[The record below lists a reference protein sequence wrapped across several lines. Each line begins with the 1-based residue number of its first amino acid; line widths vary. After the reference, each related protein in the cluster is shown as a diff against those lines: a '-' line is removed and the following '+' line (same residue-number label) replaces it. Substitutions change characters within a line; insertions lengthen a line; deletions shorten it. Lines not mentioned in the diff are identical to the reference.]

1 MDATPRTRSQPA
13 KVTAAVVNE
22 IRTRWAREGAPAWGF
37 QKTIAYDLG
46 VSPSYV
52 NQIIRGHRRK
62 AA

>member
-1 MDATPRTRSQPA
+1 MIAKRSRGHPRTVSTDL
-13 KVTAAVVNE
+13 VEE

-52 NQIIRGHRRK
+52 NQIIRGHRRRIS
-62 AA
+62 

>member
-1 MDATPRTRSQPA
+1 MDAAKRGRGHPA
-13 KVTAAVVNE
+13 TISPAVIDE

-52 NQIIRGHRRK
+52 NQIIRGHRRRIS
-62 AA
+62 

>member
-1 MDATPRTRSQPA
+1 MNASKRMGRPITVS
-13 KVTAAVVNE
+13 TALVQQ

-52 NQIIRGHRRK
+52 NQIIRGHRRRIS
-62 AA
+62 